1 MKESDLNFYY
11 RRVNRAI
18 DELKQL
24 DKNPCNAFTERV
36 LVMGVPKSAPTI
48 YVRESIEELIAYWK
62 LELFKLY
69 QEGQD
74 RNFKIPAEL
83 RPYRPKSQYD
93 YMREN
98 KSSESKKDA
107 KSIKQNFRKIKDRTN
122 RHKMI
127 TIGHAII
134 SLVYFGFRCGFFYK
148 AIGISIDNGK
158 LNINSK
164 KEMLRTQILNECNNN
179 GDINEVQ
186 ELLINSFIAGYESY
200 INAHSKKPIKSKSHP
215 YEPKVETIIQLSKK
229 LVREQTGITLSST
242 ILYNLLLAICPRDES
257 KIREINQIKGKF
269 VIVNGVEKSISRL
282 EDAVED
288 QEIYSKNPRLSS
300 LYFSNVNLPLLTVM
314 DKYWE
319 NDPANFYI
327 HKLESN
333 DITEKDIEELN
344 QSLKT

>member
-1 MKESDLNFYY
+1 MKENNLNFYY
-11 RRVNRAI
+11 RRVKRAI
-18 DELKQL
+18 DELEQL
-24 DKNPCNAFTERV
+24 DKNPSNAFTERV
-36 LVMGVPKSAPTI
+36 LVMGVPKRAPTI
-48 YVRESIEELIAYWK
+48 YVRESIDELTAHWK

-69 QEGQD
+69 QECQD
-74 RNFKIPAEL
+74 RNFAIPAEL
-83 RPYRPKSQYD
+83 LPYRPKSQFD
-93 YMREN
+93 YIREN
-98 KSSESKKDA
+98 KLNESRKEA
-107 KSIKQNFRKIKDRTN
+107 KSIMRDFRTIKDRTN
-122 RHKMI
+122 RHKML

-158 LNINSK
+158 LKINST
-164 KEMLRTQILNECNNN
+164 KEMSKTYILNECNNV
-179 GDINEVQ
+179 NEIQ

-242 ILYNLLLAICPRDES
+242 ILYNLLLTICPRGEN

-282 EDAVED
+282 EDTVED